1 MPEGTQTE
9 VNRQLRELIEKQ
21 QKQIDAIR
29 QVLKQNNHNLSNV
42 WLLDEEE

>member
-21 QKQIDAIR
+21 QKQIDTIK